1 MTRSRFFTSLFIG
14 LSIITFLII
23 ILVKDQKELN
33 KKHSTFKYCI
43 EVSVGNTHEL
53 YYTNEYL
60 KEPNTIRI
68 SFIDDEGK
76 EQTISDNYIITKK

>member
-1 MTRSRFFTSLFIG
+1 MKNNTVFMLIFFIVTLTT
-14 LSIITFLII
+14 LMVI
-23 ILVKDQKELN
+23 ILAKGHSEIT

>member
-1 MTRSRFFTSLFIG
+1 
-14 LSIITFLII
+14 
-23 ILVKDQKELN
+23 
-33 KKHSTFKYCI
+33 
-43 EVSVGNTHEL
+43 VGNTHEL